1 VLVVEHEHF
10 GGQITIT
17 SEVVNYPGVLS
28 ASGEQLTVTMRRQ
41 AEAFGAEMLLAT
53 VESLDVDG
61 DDPAELPFVE
71 VARADGAPTGM
82 RFHGVSGGHEFTSF
96 VLGLYNAS
104 GPGQPIANEDR
115 NAIESIARPVRLRV
129 PVGLSCTMCLDVVV
143 ACQRMAAD
151 NPLVEADA
159 YDINRF
165 SELRERYDVM
175 SVPCLVVNDG
185 AEGRASFGQEGAL
198 GNTRFGWVAP
208 GGVVPRRGSV
218 NKASL
223 AAFYRQGAICCNA
236 KVAFVI

>member
-1 VLVVEHEHF
+1 MLVVEREHF

-17 SEVVNYPGVLS
+17 SEAVNYPVVLS
-28 ASGEQLTVTMRRQ
+28 ASGEQLTDTMRRQ

-129 PVGLSCTMCLDVVV
+129 PMGLSCTMRLDVVV

-185 AEGRASFGQEGAL
+185 AEGRASFGKKGLLEIPDLVG
-198 GNTRFGWVAP
+198 
-208 GGVVPRRGSV
+208 
-218 NKASL
+218 
-223 AAFYRQGAICCNA
+223 
-236 KVAFVI
+236 

>member
-129 PVGLSCTMCLDVVV
+129 RWGSRAPCASTLWWHASAWRQTTRWSKPTPTTSTASRSC
-143 ACQRMAAD
+143 
-151 NPLVEADA
+151 
-159 YDINRF
+159 
-165 SELRERYDVM
+165 
-175 SVPCLVVNDG
+175 
-185 AEGRASFGQEGAL
+185 ASA
-198 GNTRFGWVAP
+198 TT
-208 GGVVPRRGSV
+208 
-218 NKASL
+218 
-223 AAFYRQGAICCNA
+223 
-236 KVAFVI
+236 

>member
-1 VLVVEHEHF
+1 MLVVEHEHF

-17 SEVVNYPGVLS
+17 SEVVNYPGMLS

-41 AEAFGAEMLLAT
+41 AEAFGAETLLAT

-61 DDPAELPFVE
+61 DGPAELPFVE

-129 PVGLSCTMCLDVVV
+129 PDADDPTGTVALDDLCYGPREETLARDCGDFLVERSDGVV
-143 ACQRMAAD
+143 AYQ
-151 NPLVEADA
+151 
-159 YDINRF
+159 
-165 SELRERYDVM
+165 
-175 SVPCLVVNDG
+175 
-185 AEGRASFGQEGAL
+185 L